1 MSDLSFAEVGE
12 ILRLI
17 ESMDCRHVT
26 LEYGDLRLQVR
37 RGSPEDAPATDGD
50 GKGDGAQAA
59 PGDTALASAPDTS
72 PATAPGDA
80 AATAAA
86 AFPPP
91 EDESDEP
98 GTEPAA
104 TGRQV
109 AVRAPMAG
117 TFYSRPAPGEPRYAT
132 PGDHVEAGQT
142 IGLVEVMKLFTE
154 LKAETAGIVA
164 RICAEDGEL
173 VGYEQPLVW
182 IDPS

>member
-12 ILRLI
+12 ILQLI
-17 ESMDCRHVT
+17 ESMNCRSLT

-37 RGSPEDAPATDGD
+37 RGSPEDAPGRGDEAPAAGGD
-50 GKGDGAQAA
+50 GIGDGARAGSLDAA
-59 PGDTALASAPDTS
+59 PASAPDHT
-72 PATAPGDA
+72 PATAPEGISPREGETGEPD
-80 AATAAA
+80 
-86 AFPPP
+86 P
-91 EDESDEP
+91 ESD
-98 GTEPAA
+98 A

-117 TFYSRPAPGEPRYAT
+117 TFYSRPAPGEPPFAT
-132 PGDHVEAGQT
+132 PGDQVEAGQKV
-142 IGLVEVMKLFTE
+142 GLVEVMKLFTE

>member
-1 MSDLSFAEVGE
+1 MSDLSFGEVGE
-12 ILRLI
+12 ILHLI
-17 ESMDCRHVT
+17 ESMNCRNLT

-37 RGSPEDAPATDGD
+37 RGSAEEAPVTDGD
-50 GKGDGAQAA
+50 GQGDGARAA
-59 PGDTALASAPDTS
+59 SGDTALASAAHDTPATPVTPVTAAGSISPGEGESGEPDTE
-72 PATAPGDA
+72 P
-80 AATAAA
+80 TAA
-86 AFPPP
+86 
-91 EDESDEP
+91 
-98 GTEPAA
+98 
-104 TGRQV
+104 GRRV

-182 IDPS
+182 IEPS